1 MSYCVNCGVKL
12 KKSEKKCPLCNTPI
26 LNPNVLYNEYEPVYS
41 NKTEKFNKINFKF
54 ISKMIV
60 TILLLIALM
69 IIACDYITSGK
80 ISWSVYV
87 FISIIYFCCHFQY
100 LIQKNIYVAHVIELL
115 GAELFMFII
124 AYLNNGMHW
133 YLYLVLPFIF
143 IVWMYVII
151 CTYLLKKKNRNVIRK
166 ILVCLFWTSTTLII
180 IESAI
185 DLFLYEK
192 INYYW
197 SLFASVPIVIIGIII
212 LFVSFNKRLVDEI
225 KQRIFI

>member
-1 MSYCVNCGVKL
+1 MIIG
-12 KKSEKKCPLCNTPI
+12 I
-26 LNPNVLYNEYEPVYS
+26 L
-41 NKTEKFNKINFKF
+41 
-54 ISKMIV
+54 M
-60 TILLLIALM
+60 LIAL
-69 IIACDYITSGK
+69 IIMLCEYVTAKK
-80 ISWSVYV
+80 ISWSMYV
-87 FISIIYFCCHFQY
+87 FISIIYFSCHFQY

-212 LFVSFNKRLVDEI
+212 FFVSFNKRLVDEI